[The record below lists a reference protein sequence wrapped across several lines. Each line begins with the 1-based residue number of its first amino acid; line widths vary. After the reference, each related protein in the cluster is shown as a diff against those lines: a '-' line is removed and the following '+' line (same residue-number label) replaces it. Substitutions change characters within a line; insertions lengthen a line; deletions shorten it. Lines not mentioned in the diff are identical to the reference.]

1 MMNAREEAPVRL
13 THFSHD
19 GGCGCKIA
27 PAVLEQ
33 ILAKSGSS
41 LLRPELLV
49 GTETSDDAAV
59 YQINDSQAIVATTD
73 FFMPIVDDPFD
84 FGAIAATNAIS
95 DVYARERSP
104 RIHSRIMTLSSAREI
119 GWRQSNAMT
128 LRRSRTVSVILR
140 AVLSSVLAGYCASS
154 SGGAAF

>member
-1 MMNAREEAPVRL
+1 MNAREEAPVRL

-41 LLRPELLV
+41 LIRPELLV
-49 GTETSDDAAV
+49 ALRP
-59 YQINDSQAIVATTD
+59 ATTRLCIKSTI
-73 FFMPIVDDPFD
+73 P
-84 FGAIAATNAIS
+84 
-95 DVYARERSP
+95 
-104 RIHSRIMTLSSAREI
+104 
-119 GWRQSNAMT
+119 
-128 LRRSRTVSVILR
+128 RRSLQPPTSSCRRRTVSVILR
-140 AVLSSVLAGYCASS
+140 AVLSSVLAGYCARS

>member
-1 MMNAREEAPVRL
+1 M
-13 THFSHD
+13 
-19 GGCGCKIA
+19 
-27 PAVLEQ
+27 
-33 ILAKSGSS
+33 
-41 LLRPELLV
+41 
-49 GTETSDDAAV
+49 
-59 YQINDSQAIVATTD
+59 QAIVATTD
-73 FFMPIVDDPFD
+73 FFMPIVDDPF
-84 FGAIAATNAIS
+84 GAIAATNAIS
-95 DVYARERSP
+95 DVYARDRSP